1 MSTEMASPGNISTQD
16 GQWLVRLA
24 RATLAQALDSPLPA
38 DQQRALDD
46 QLQRPVYHTRA
57 GAFVTLTQK
66 GSLRG
71 CIGTL
76 TAQETLIHNI
86 RENALNAAFRDPRFS
101 PLTQKEFTHTTIEVS
116 VLSPPEPL
124 AYSDPDD
131 LLTRIQP
138 GVDGIILRK
147 GAASATFLPQVWKQL
162 PRRRDFLSHLCLKA
176 GLPAQAWR
184 EGDLS
189 VETYRVQKF
198 TEASPD

>member
-1 MSTEMASPGNISTQD
+1 MSSAMPSTANLTAQA

-24 RATLAQALDSPLPA
+24 RATIAEALGRPLPA
-38 DQQRALDD
+38 DELHALEDELQQ
-46 QLQRPVYHTRA
+46 PVYHSK
-57 GAFVTLTQK
+57 GGVFVTLTLK

-76 TAQETLIHNI
+76 TSQEALVQNV

-101 PLTQKEFTHTTIEVS
+101 PLTMDEFKRTAVEVS

-124 AYSDPDD
+124 AYADPED
-131 LLTRIQP
+131 LLARIRP
-138 GVDGIILRK
+138 GVDGLILRK

-162 PRRRDFLSHLCLKA
+162 PRREDFLSHLCLKA

-184 EGDLS
+184 TEDLS
-189 VETYRVQKF
+189 VETYQVQYFEEKH
-198 TEASPD
+198 DR